1 MPSNRHLCELSRQ
14 RNIYLETEMN
24 SEELK
29 GRVAV
34 VTGGAN
40 GIGRAS
46 AVLLARH
53 GAKVVVGDY
62 RLRAENDEA
71 FQSLGIEQRVCDV
84 RQESELK
91 SLIDFAATFAGRI
104 DILVNNA
111 GIGMVKQ
118 INDVTEADWDA
129 CIDTNLK
136 AAFFGSKHAIRWMQI
151 DGRGGA
157 IINIASNAGILPR
170 AHDPVYSIS
179 KQAVIGL
186 TKALGLCHSKDK
198 IRVNAICPG
207 PVGETGMMNDD
218 LDKQPDRD
226 AATKQVIDASPIARA
241 YGRMIRPEEVAEA
254 VLYFVRDAAVMVTGT
269 FLTIDGGKSLGVPPK
284 S

>member
-136 AAFFGSKHAIRWMQI
+136 AAFFGSKHAIRWMQT

-269 FLTIDGGKSLGVPPK
+269 FLAIDGGKSLGVPPK